1 MHVYYLTKKLNAKG
15 SPAPVWELRQ
25 TLDSSRLQDETW
37 KSRGCIGQHRGRAVE
52 GCMEEHCL
60 TAAPCR
66 RAAYM
71 YHSLHT
77 GQREMLCSLLKKCE
91 RGTGA
96 LSWSVAGIT
105 GAIQVLWHRH
115 LGGQDTESILCEK
128 CRREGFCWHCSINK
142 KCHLQAMTIHPW

>member
-1 MHVYYLTKKLNAKG
+1 MQKG
-15 SPAPVWELRQ
+15 HQPQ
-25 TLDSSRLQDETW
+25 HGSSCRH
-37 KSRGCIGQHRGRAVE
+37 SAHAGCRMRPGRAEVAFGQHRGRAVE

-66 RAAYM
+66 GAAYM

-105 GAIQVLWHRH
+105 GAIQGLQHRH

-128 CRREGFCWHCSINK
+128 CRREGFC
-142 KCHLQAMTIHPW
+142 